1 MESEKSHFR
10 ATNNQEIVETHQA
23 VSLIRASPSEAVSFI
38 CHESWVLRAKRA
50 SNPAERS
57 GHRELVI
64 RPGENNKISTLN
76 GVTLIVIVIRVIKG
90 QWFLKFPTE
99 FLAKSNCNSPAE

>member
-1 MESEKSHFR
+1 MESENEVIH
-10 ATNNQEIVETHQA
+10 ATNTTRSLENLPA
-23 VSLIRASPSEAVSFI
+23 VSLIGGPLEAVSFI

>member
-1 MESEKSHFR
+1 M
-10 ATNNQEIVETHQA
+10 
-23 VSLIRASPSEAVSFI
+23 
-38 CHESWVLRAKRA
+38 
-50 SNPAERS
+50 
-57 GHRELVI
+57 VI
-64 RPGENNKISTLN
+64 RPGEDNKISTLN